1 MRGIAQYILSI
12 LSFFYFTI
20 QYFSIVAL
28 KSPAN
33 YTASIENVFHISAR
47 QSALFLVDNW
57 RLPFAAVN
65 PSIMRIDY
73 NTEVIS
79 TPFESIKKTQSLI
92 LNITQKNST
101 ANNTMGA
108 SDMLLVWRQPKVL
121 HKFRSP
127 SKIMYAF
134 LDNTKKN
141 MLGAINEIQFMKKS
155 KDGGNEDS
163 REDAR
168 VIQYNQ
174 TYYIIYNKFPVN
186 GNKIPN
192 TMSYAKLVIDQKK
205 RSVYFTTE
213 CEIDIEHGV
222 GGKKRIQK
230 NWTPFTYKAIMLMY
244 VYQLC
249 TFISI
254 YQFTE
259 GIYA

>member
-12 LSFFYFTI
+12 LSFFYFTTE
-20 QYFSIVAL
+20 YFSIDAL

-33 YTASIENVFHISAR
+33 YTASIENVFNISTR
-47 QSALFLVDNW
+47 QSHLFLVDNW
-57 RLPFAAVN
+57 RLTFATVN
-65 PSIMRIDY
+65 PSIMRINY

-79 TPFESIKKTQSLI
+79 TPTFESISKTHSLPP
-92 LNITQKNST
+92 NITQKISS
-101 ANNTMGA
+101 ANNTIGA
-108 SDMLLVWRQPKVL
+108 SDVLLVWRQPKVL

-141 MLGAINEIQFMKKS
+141 MLGAINEIKFMKKS

-174 TYYIIYNKFPVN
+174 SYYIVYNKFPVN

-192 TMSYAKLVIDQKK
+192 TMNYAKLVINQKE

-213 CEIDIEHGV
+213 CEIDIEHGA

-230 NWTPFTYKAIMLMY
+230 NWTPFTYK
-244 VYQLC
+244 V
-249 TFISI
+249 
-254 YQFTE
+254 
-259 GIYA
+259 